1 LDGDQVSDHPGGFPP
16 AGTGTFSKD
25 VVRFLLQNDP
35 AGKPSTAFALMVIIH
50 QGQRRSGHLG
60 QFPSIPGAPALV
72 HGAQSYDLNSLCCP
86 CNAKPKKS
94 SGLEMA
100 FVWFFYGFLMVLI
113 NVEMAKWLF
122 DGLLLRNKY
131 GNLI

>member
-1 LDGDQVSDHPGGFPP
+1 
-16 AGTGTFSKD
+16 
-25 VVRFLLQNDP
+25 
-35 AGKPSTAFALMVIIH
+35 
-50 QGQRRSGHLG
+50 
-60 QFPSIPGAPALV
+60 
-72 HGAQSYDLNSLCCP
+72 
-86 CNAKPKKS
+86 
-94 SGLEMA
+94 MA